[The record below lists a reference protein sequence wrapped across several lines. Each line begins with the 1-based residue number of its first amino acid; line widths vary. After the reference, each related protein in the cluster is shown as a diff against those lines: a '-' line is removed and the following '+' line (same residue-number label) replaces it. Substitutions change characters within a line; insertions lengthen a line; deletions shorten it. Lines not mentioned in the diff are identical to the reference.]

1 MLRTTQR
8 IRLALLEVMDL
19 IGVHAPRLLAPLVNP
34 SPALAASLRTELREQ
49 LAISER
55 AAEKESMPQRFAGL
69 PELRRGAHSTSP
81 AAAARR
87 LRVHRA
93 VGSPPK

>member
-1 MLRTTQR
+1 MKRRCLALHLIVGANATMLRTTQR

-49 LAISER
+49 LAISE
-55 AAEKESMPQRFAGL
+55 QAG
-69 PELRRGAHSTSP
+69 
-81 AAAARR
+81 
-87 LRVHRA
+87 
-93 VGSPPK
+93 